1 LIRLQEDIGLKQ
13 KSSYFRKLVISLIIT
28 ALLPIIIGI
37 ILFYNYSVH
46 NLSANITARNQA
58 VLDQTADSLTVALE
72 SVMEVSKL
80 LLLDTSFKT
89 YSLMDDKEFFDLYK
103 ESPGELSEELRFNY
117 SRYLELRSNIS
128 SKLDLIPILNEFIKS
143 VYYYDESSAV
153 LFKSGTI
160 PEMIYE
166 KSEVEWF
173 HDRLH
178 PIKNINE
185 SKILLT
191 DSYDKNEEIVIV
203 YRNILK
209 NLTFFVSIDT
219 NLLYKTIL
227 SENSLYSNSLRF
239 VLSRESLPILYDSQT
254 KLDVYTFVKGIRE
267 VLNFSN
273 STSIFKINGKRFFGN
288 ITKIPIVGWSL
299 YSFIDAD
306 TYANDFMVLR
316 IMILSIAIT
325 LLILIFLSAFI
336 YLKLFYSPF
345 EGLMRSIQNDLKI
358 TRNSEDSDF
367 TYIKKYIELV
377 TAENNYLESRLTEAL
392 PSLKKDFLLDLL
404 KTNEYS
410 LDEINERFEL
420 LDINLSLE
428 NIQVLII
435 LIDDNSFQNLD
446 FKQQILFRISIKEI
460 LEDKLRCAKTG
471 ELLEMESHKYIYLIN
486 VENHL
491 ESRIPE
497 MAKTAIDSIRETLN
511 CESNITIGS
520 IGRSIYDLA
529 ASYKDADE
537 LLKYLMIFG
546 KGSSI
551 TKEDIEFERDHFHDG
566 EKALKKKISAI
577 IEHIK
582 KNEIRKSTHG
592 IESFLEIL
600 FNPEHS
606 YSDQIIQQK
615 KIELLNKF
623 LIAAGN
629 LNLKN
634 DGFLINSQNL
644 YFELH
649 NKKTK
654 ADISEFYKA
663 LLHQISEN
671 TEIEDVSETNEYIKV
686 IYTILE
692 NDYGEA
698 MNLNQL
704 SERVK
709 LNPSYISR
717 LFKESTGIS
726 FTNYLTN
733 LRINKAKMFLIDT
746 DKPVQEICKEVGYW
760 NTNYFIKV
768 FKKCEGSTPGEYRK
782 QIVLEKNRY

>member
-1 LIRLQEDIGLKQ
+1 MKQ
-13 KSSYFRKLVISLIIT
+13 KSSYFRKLVVSLIIT
-28 ALLPIIIGI
+28 ALLPIFIGI
-37 ILFYNYSVH
+37 ILFYNYSAH
-46 NLSANITARNQA
+46 NLSAKISAGNQA

-89 YSLMDDKEFFDLYK
+89 YSLLDDKEFFDSYR

-143 VYYYDESSAV
+143 VYFYDESTAV
-153 LFKSGTI
+153 LFKSGAI
-160 PEMIYE
+160 PERIYE
-166 KSEVEWF
+166 KSKVEWF
-173 HDRLH
+173 RDRLH

-191 DSYDKNEEIVIV
+191 DPYDKDEEIVIV

-219 NLLYKTIL
+219 RLLFNTIHRE
-227 SENSLYSNSLRF
+227 SRLYADSLRF
-239 VLSRESLPILYDSQT
+239 VLSREYIPILYDSKT
-254 KLDVYTFVKGIRE
+254 ELEVYSFIKGIRE
-267 VLNFSN
+267 VLDFSHQ
-273 STSIFKINGKRFFGN
+273 SSVFKLNGNRYFGN
-288 ITKIPIVGWSL
+288 KTKIPIVGWSL
-299 YSFIDAD
+299 YSFIDAH
-306 TYANDFMVLR
+306 TYATDFMMLR
-316 IMILSIAIT
+316 IMIISITIT
-325 LLILIFLSAFI
+325 LLILIFLSAYI

-392 PSLKKDFLLDLL
+392 PSLKKDFLQDLL

-420 LDINLSLE
+420 LDINLTLE

-435 LIDDNSFQNLD
+435 LIDDNSFINLD

-460 LEDKLRCAKTG
+460 LEEKLRCAKTG

-486 VENHL
+486 VEKQI
-491 ESRIPE
+491 ESSIQE
-497 MAKTAIDSIRETLN
+497 MANTAVDAIRETLN

-529 ASYKDADE
+529 SSYKEADE

-551 TKEDIEFERDHFHDG
+551 TRKDIEFERDHFNDG
-566 EKALKKKISAI
+566 EKTLNKKVSAI
-577 IEHIK
+577 IKHINK
-582 KNEIRKSTHG
+582 MEIGKSIHE

-615 KIELLNKF
+615 KIELLNKV

-634 DGFLINSQNL
+634 DDILINSQNL
-644 YFELH
+644 YIELH
-649 NKKTK
+649 SKITA
-654 ADISEFYKA
+654 ADISDFYHC

-671 TEIEDVSETNEYIKV
+671 TEIEAVSETNEYIKT
-686 IYTILE
+686 IYSILE
-692 NDYGEA
+692 KDYGES

-733 LRINKAKMFLIDT
+733 LRINKAKNFLIET
-746 DKPVQEICKEVGYW
+746 DKPVQEICKDVGYW

-768 FKKCEGSTPGEYRK
+768 FKKSEGSTPGEYRK

>member
-1 LIRLQEDIGLKQ
+1 MKQ
-13 KSSYFRKLVISLIIT
+13 KSSYFRKLVVSLILT
-28 ALLPIIIGI
+28 ALLPIFIGI
-37 ILFYNYSVH
+37 ILFYNYSAH
-46 NLSANITARNQA
+46 NLSAKISAGNQA

-72 SVMEVSKL
+72 SVLEVSKL

-89 YSLMDDKEFFDLYK
+89 YSLLDDKEFFDSYRG
-103 ESPGELSEELRFNY
+103 SPGELSDNLRFNY

-143 VYYYDESSAV
+143 VYFYDESTAI
-153 LFKSGTI
+153 LFKSGAI
-160 PEMIYE
+160 PERIYE
-166 KSEVEWF
+166 KSKVEWF
-173 HDRLH
+173 RARLY

-191 DSYDKNEEIVIV
+191 DPYDKDEEIVIV

-219 NLLYKTIL
+219 KLLFKTIHRE
-227 SENSLYSNSLRF
+227 SSLYADSLRF
-239 VLSRESLPILYDSQT
+239 VLSREHVPILYESKT
-254 KLDVYTFVKGIRE
+254 ELEVYSFIKVIRE
-267 VLNFSN
+267 VLDFSN
-273 STSIFKINGKRFFGN
+273 DSSVFKLNGNRYFGN
-288 ITKIPIVGWSL
+288 KTKIPIVGWSL
-299 YSFIDAD
+299 YSFVDAH
-306 TYANDFMVLR
+306 TYATDFMMLR
-316 IMILSIAIT
+316 IMIVSIATT
-325 LLILIFLSAFI
+325 LLILIFLSAYI

-345 EGLMRSIQNDLKI
+345 EGLIRSIQSDLKI

-367 TYIKKYIELV
+367 TYIKNYIDLV

-392 PSLKKDFLLDLL
+392 PSLKKDFLQDLL

-420 LDINLSLE
+420 LDINLTLE

-435 LIDDNSFQNLD
+435 LIDDNSFINLD

-460 LEDKLRCAKTG
+460 LEEKLRCAKTG

-486 VENHL
+486 VEKQI
-491 ESRIPE
+491 ESSIQE
-497 MAKTAIDSIRETLN
+497 MANTAIDSIRETLN

-529 ASYKDADE
+529 TSYKEADE

-551 TKEDIEFERDHFHDG
+551 TREDIEFERDHFNDG
-566 EKALKKKISAI
+566 EKTLNKKVSAI
-577 IEHIK
+577 IKHINK
-582 KNEIRKSTHG
+582 IEIRKSIHE

-615 KIELLNKF
+615 KIELLNKV

-634 DGFLINSQNL
+634 DEILINSQNL
-644 YFELH
+644 YLELH
-649 NKKTK
+649 SKITA
-654 ADISEFYKA
+654 ADISEFYHC
-663 LLHQISEN
+663 LLYQISEN
-671 TEIEDVSETNEYIKV
+671 TEIEAVSETNEYINA
-686 IYTILE
+686 IYSILE
-692 NDYGEA
+692 KDYGES

-733 LRINKAKMFLIDT
+733 LRINKAKNFLIET
-746 DKPVQEICKEVGYW
+746 DKPVQEICKDVGYW

-768 FKKCEGSTPGEYRK
+768 FKKSEGSTPGEYRK
-782 QIVLEKNRY
+782 QIILEKNKY